1 MRVSAALAVAA
12 AGLLLTVR
20 FSSANSGP
28 VISSAQRI
36 AKFERVTA
44 LIPEAKEHGRLRIIV
59 QLNVPSISGG
69 ALANAFQAYSHR
81 SAIADAQRKLGGKLT
96 SPQSEVVRNFKN
108 LPLSVLNVTL
118 TDLKALANNP
128 LIVSVQEDVPD
139 PLVLDGSIPLI
150 GADDA
155 WTSGFTGSGQ
165 HVAILDTGVD
175 SSHEFLIGKVVAEA
189 CFSTTDAG
197 SSSSTLCPGGAE
209 SETGA
214 GAAVNCSLAITGC
227 DHGTHVA
234 GIAAGT
240 GASFSGVAKGADIIA
255 VQVFSRFDDEG
266 VCGVGNS
273 PCILSWTSDQI
284 AGLDWVYSQSGT
296 YATASANM
304 SLGGG
309 TYSANCDTDMR
320 KTYVDQLRSAGIAT
334 VISSGNSGYTSAMGA
349 PARISSAISVGSTT
363 SSDTVSSFSNIASFI
378 SLLAA
383 GSSIYSSVPGDAYS
397 SKSGTSM
404 AAPHVTGAWAVLKS
418 KDPGA
423 SVDVI
428 LAALTSTGA
437 SINDSRSGGTVTG
450 MPRIQV
456 DSAIAVLSSP
466 TPTPTATEPA
476 STSTPTSTPLPPS
489 STPTNTPPPP
499 TNTPL
504 PPTSTPTNTPVPPTN
519 TPTSTNTP
527 VPPTSTPTNTPVPP
541 TSTPTNTPIPPTST
555 PTNTPVQATSTP
567 TNTPVPPTSTPTATS
582 DPMLADLNLDGGV
595 DVLDVQLC
603 VNVFLGSETDPGI
616 VGRSD
621 VNGDTAVDVLDVQL
635 VVNEF
640 LGG

>member
-44 LIPEAKEHGRLRIIV
+44 LIPEAKEHGQLRIIV

-81 SAIADAQRKLGGKLT
+81 SAIADAQRKLGGQLT
-96 SPQSEVVRNFKN
+96 SLQSEVVRNFKN

-118 TDLKALANNP
+118 ADLKALANNP

-214 GAAVNCSLAITGC
+214 GAAVNCSLAITGG

-266 VCGVGNS
+266 VCGAGNS

-334 VISSGNSGYTSAMGA
+334 VISSGNNGYTSRMGA
-349 PARISSAISVGSTT
+349 PAFISSAISVGSTT

-378 SLLAA
+378 SLLAP

-404 AAPHVTGAWAVLKS
+404 ASPHVTGAWAVLKS

-423 SVDVI
+423 SVDAI
-428 LAALTSTGA
+428 LSALTSTGA
-437 SINDSRSGGTVTG
+437 SINDSRSGRTVTG
-450 MPRIQV
+450 MPRIRV
-456 DSAIAVLSSP
+456 DSAVAALPSP
-466 TPTPTATEPA
+466 TPTPIATVA
-476 STSTPTSTPLPPS
+476 SPTSTPL
-489 STPTNTPPPP
+489 PP

-504 PPTSTPTNTPVPPTN
+504 PPTNTPLPPTNTPLPPTITPTNTPLPATN
-519 TPTSTNTP
+519 TP
-527 VPPTSTPTNTPVPP
+527 PP
-541 TSTPTNTPIPPTST
+541 
-555 PTNTPVQATSTP
+555 
-567 TNTPVPPTSTPTATS
+567 PTATS
-582 DPMLADLNLDGGV
+582 APTPADLNLDGGV

-603 VNVFLGSETDPGI
+603 VNVFLGH
-616 VGRSD
+616 R
-621 VNGDTAVDVLDVQL
+621 NR
-635 VVNEF
+635 
-640 LGG
+640 LGNRWPLRRQRG

>member
-44 LIPEAKEHGRLRIIV
+44 LIPEAKEHGQLRIIV

-81 SAIADAQRKLGGKLT
+81 SAIADAQRKLGGQLT
-96 SPQSEVVRNFKN
+96 SLQSEVVRNFKN

-118 TDLKALANNP
+118 ADLKALANNP

-214 GAAVNCSLAITGC
+214 GAAVNCSLAITGG

-266 VCGVGNS
+266 VCGAGNS

-334 VISSGNSGYTSAMGA
+334 VISSGNNGYTSRDGSPCVYFERDQCGIDNLVRHGVVLLEYRLIHFAVGA
-349 PARISSAISVGSTT
+349 RLFNLFFCSRGR
-363 SSDTVSSFSNIASFI
+363 
-378 SLLAA
+378 
-383 GSSIYSSVPGDAYS
+383 
-397 SKSGTSM
+397 
-404 AAPHVTGAWAVLKS
+404 VL
-418 KDPGA
+418 
-423 SVDVI
+423 I
-428 LAALTSTGA
+428 QE
-437 SINDSRSGGTVTG
+437 RHFHGG
-450 MPRIQV
+450 
-456 DSAIAVLSSP
+456 
-466 TPTPTATEPA
+466 
-476 STSTPTSTPLPPS
+476 PS
-489 STPTNTPPPP
+489 CYRR
-499 TNTPL
+499 
-504 PPTSTPTNTPVPPTN
+504 
-519 TPTSTNTP
+519 
-527 VPPTSTPTNTPVPP
+527 
-541 TSTPTNTPIPPTST
+541 
-555 PTNTPVQATSTP
+555 
-567 TNTPVPPTSTPTATS
+567 
-582 DPMLADLNLDGGV
+582 MGGV
-595 DVLDVQLC
+595 EIE
-603 VNVFLGSETDPGI
+603 GSRGF
-616 VGRSD
+616 GRRNFIGAHQYRR
-621 VNGDTAVDVLDVQL
+621 VHK
-635 VVNEF
+635 
-640 LGG
+640 